1 MTGPTE
7 RSFEDALRLPPESE
21 VALAGYLLSSL
32 ELSADDD
39 ILAAWRTEVAS
50 RLEVLD
56 SGKVRP
62 VPLEEARHSIFGM
75 D

>member
-21 VALAGYLLSSL
+21 VALVGYLLSSL
-32 ELSADDD
+32 EQSADDNM
-39 ILAAWRTEVAS
+39 LAAWRTEVAS
-50 RLEVLD
+50 RLEELD
-56 SGKVRP
+56 SGQVRP

-75 D
+75 S

>member
-21 VALAGYLLSSL
+21 VALAGYPVSSL
-32 ELSADDD
+32 EQSADD
-39 ILAAWRTEVAS
+39 IIPATWRTEVAS
-50 RLEVLD
+50 RLEELD
-56 SGKVRP
+56 SNQVRP

-75 D
+75 S